1 MQVPE
6 ETEQTAQLTSEQV
19 KLSSN
24 IANYSFED
32 QKENII
38 SIKQGRSGAALSQMF
53 SVTPSKRHE
62 QLQEGHNKFSQEL
75 QNLEELDD
83 PLDVYSRYIEWTIQN
98 YPEGHNHESN
108 LIQLLEAATRS
119 FQDDVRYH
127 NDARYLK
134 YWIQYSKYVE
144 QPREIFV
151 FLENKNIG
159 SNYAVYYEEYGT
171 LLEGSQKYKE
181 ADEIYKLGIRR
192 YAQPLERLNRRYNDF
207 QIRMMTAT
215 SIPDENAQTAS
226 EELGNPLRKILG
238 IKGSASATKSA
249 PLNVT
254 LAKTSTG
261 SREATNILRLEPV
274 IPIDESLPGTSKFPV
289 FYDPDGR
296 KGAAALAASENK
308 WKDYGTDAS
317 RKKENIHDPLKWK
330 GETLPQKSNCSI
342 IPAEKLEIY
351 HDEPQRSSLNE
362 TKRPIE
368 DLKKLPENKSDS
380 SKEHKPTRETNSS
393 HTLAKHSSSSQTRKA
408 KSSHAQLPEKLF
420 INLGQFYVGDEEF
433 CFEEIRAKKYLGWD
447 DKNIEKEEH
456 SIDEKTS
463 ECYTDVKTNPTSNTS
478 QGTPIKDATTDE
490 SEKTNRP
497 SPTINT
503 KEALADIYEIFSQ
516 PLIHEHSDDENG
528 DYGSSSR
535 TKRENK
541 PKIFFDENSLL
552 RTPTSSYNTSGIFA
566 GQKRKESHDENFDLF
581 ENSFNS
587 QTSAKRQ
594 ALGILFPLD
603 CVHKETDLENSQS
616 LDDELDNKLCEGQN
630 SLTLRNQYS
639 NNRGDIR
646 TVPFE
651 ILTPIDERNSEYESG
666 KASLSSIAS
675 LRITESNESTG
686 EINDTFGHKTPKQ
699 VIPLSSK
706 SEQPILHFQAFNSLP
721 GNLCNPMD
729 PEIRNNFF
737 SELNPPL
744 SSYNGF
750 YDHKSLEFNGS
761 EKVNNC
767 ATNWINNSR
776 RRNSTM
782 IDSDYTL
789 NLLGDAFEIRQKL
802 GEGGFA
808 KVYCMIDKKS
818 LNKPIGNEIHQSSNC
833 NNKPAFR
840 ALKLQRPP
848 DAWEFYILH
857 QLHKRVSAATINSFI
872 SAYSLYLF
880 KDESYMVMEYLEH
893 GTIIDVVNTVTK
905 ENTTMDELLVGFFT
919 VELLKAIE
927 AMHTAGIMHGDL
939 KADNLLVRLEPT
951 EEWNSQ
957 YSPTGSNGWS
967 KKGVK
972 VIDFG
977 RAIDLTLF
985 SEETKFICDWE
996 TNEQDCYEMRVG
1008 KPWKWHADY
1017 YGLAGII
1024 YCMLHHKFIQ
1034 TTCIDENFSRKRYM
1048 PLLPFKRY
1056 WQDLWRRMFDMLLNP
1071 SYVRLDGQLPITNE
1085 LRDVRRE
1092 LEGYLV
1098 MNCERNGKSLKSM
1111 LRKLEKREYS

>member
-1 MQVPE
+1 MPE
-6 ETEQTAQLTSEQV
+6 ETEQTTQLTSDQL

-38 SIKQGRSGAALSQMF
+38 PVKQGRSGVTLSQLF
-53 SVTPSKRHE
+53 SVAPSKRHE
-62 QLQEGHNKFSQEL
+62 QLQEGHNQFSQEL
-75 QNLEELDD
+75 QNLGELDD

-98 YPEGHNHESN
+98 YPEGHNNESN
-108 LIQLLEAATRS
+108 LIQLLEAATRL
-119 FQDDVRYH
+119 FQDDVRYK

-144 QPREIFV
+144 QPREIFA

-171 LLEGSQKYKE
+171 LLERAQKYKE

-192 YAQPLERLNRRYNDF
+192 NAQPLERLNRRYNDF
-207 QIRMMTAT
+207 QIRMMTTT
-215 SIPDENAQTAS
+215 SIPNENPQTAS
-226 EELGNPLRKILG
+226 KELINPQRKILG
-238 IKGSASATKSA
+238 IKSSASSTKSA
-249 PLNVT
+249 PLNVA
-254 LAKTSTG
+254 LARNSSS
-261 SREATNILRLEPV
+261 SREAANTLKIEHAT
-274 IPIDESLPGTSKFPV
+274 PIDDNLPSTGKISV

-296 KGAAALAASENK
+296 IGAAALAASENK
-308 WKDYGTDAS
+308 WKDYGTEAS

-330 GETLPQKSNCSI
+330 GEKLSQKSNCSV
-342 IPAEKLEIY
+342 IPAAKLEIY
-351 HDEPQRSSLNE
+351 HDEPQLASLNE
-362 TKRPIE
+362 TERPIE
-368 DLKKLPENKSDS
+368 DFGRLPENKSDT
-380 SKEHKPTRETNSS
+380 SKEHKLTRETNSS
-393 HTLAKHSSSSQTRKA
+393 HTLGKQSASSSSQTRKA
-408 KSSHAQLPEKLF
+408 KSNNIQLPENFF
-420 INLGQFYVGDEEF
+420 INLDQFYVGDEEF
-433 CFEEIRAKKYLGWD
+433 CFEEIRAKYLGWG
-447 DKNIEKEEH
+447 DKSVEEEEH
-456 SIDEKTS
+456 SIDANVS
-463 ECYTDVKTNPTSNTS
+463 EYCTDVEKNPTSNIG
-478 QGTPIKDATTDE
+478 QRTPIKDAKFDE

-516 PLIHEHSDDENG
+516 PLIRDSDDENG
-528 DYGSSSR
+528 DYSSSSR
-535 TKRENK
+535 AKRENK
-541 PKIFFDENSLL
+541 PTIFYDENSLL
-552 RTPTSSYNTSGIFA
+552 QTPSSSYNTSGIFA
-566 GQKRKESHDENFDLF
+566 GQKRKGSHDENFDLF

-587 QTSAKRQ
+587 QASAKRQ

-603 CVHKETDLENSQS
+603 CVHKETDIENSQS
-616 LDDELDNKLCEGQN
+616 LNNELENN
-630 SLTLRNQYS
+630 SCGESNSIILRNQYS
-639 NNRGDIR
+639 NHRGDIR

-666 KASLSSIAS
+666 KASLSSATS
-675 LRITESNESTG
+675 FKATESNESTG
-686 EINDTFGHKTPKQ
+686 ELDDTFGHKTQKK

-706 SEQPILHFQAFNSLP
+706 SNQPILHFQAFNSLP

-729 PEIRNNFF
+729 PEIRDKFF

-744 SSYNGF
+744 SSYEGF
-750 YDHKSLEFNGS
+750 YDHKLTEFSGS

-767 ATNWINNSR
+767 AMNWINNSR
-776 RRNSTM
+776 KRHNVS

-789 NLLGDAFEIRQKL
+789 NLLDDTFEIRQKL

-808 KVYCMIDKKS
+808 KVYCIVDKKR
-818 LNKPIGNEIHQSSNC
+818 LNKIIGNEIHRSSNC
-833 NNKPAFR
+833 NDKSIFR
-840 ALKLQRPP
+840 ALKLQKPP
-848 DAWEFYILH
+848 DAWEFYILRQVH
-857 QLHKRVSAATINSFI
+857 QRVSASTINSFI
-872 SAYSLYLF
+872 SVSALYLF
-880 KDESYMVMEYLEH
+880 KDESYLIMEYLEH
-893 GTIIDVVNTVTK
+893 GTILDVVNAATK
-905 ENTTMDELLVGFFT
+905 ENTSMDELLVGFFT

-927 AMHTAGIMHGDL
+927 AMHAAGIIHGDL

-951 EEWNSQ
+951 EEWDSQ

-972 VIDFG
+972 IIDFG

-996 TNEQDCYEMRVG
+996 TSEQDCYEMRVG

-1024 YCMLHHKFIQ
+1024 YCMLHHKFMQ
-1034 TTCIDENFSRKRYM
+1034 TTCVDESITRKRYM

-1071 SYVRLDGQLPITNE
+1071 SYVRSDSQLPITNE
-1085 LRDVRRE
+1085 LRDIRRE

-1098 MNCERNGKSLKSM
+1098 MNCERNGKSLKLM
-1111 LRKLEKREYS
+1111 LRKLENKEYS